1 MTYPAR
7 AAVMYEIAN
16 MSNKVLAVEDFDR
29 MSDAQLVPEQFL
41 ADLLG
46 VSLSTIRRRITEGK
60 LPPPQGILGL
70 RRYQVGMIR
79 NDILKSFDMISLDDP
94 NGGMD
99 VPLNASNY
107 EFQQKLDEAGH
118 DN

>member
-1 MTYPAR
+1 MTTAISGAGVEPTLKHFDELPDSAHVDIGVV
-7 AAVMYEIAN
+7 AA
-16 MSNKVLAVEDFDR
+16 
-29 MSDAQLVPEQFL
+29 
-41 ADLLG
+41 LLG
-46 VSLSTIRRRITEGK
+46 VSPSTVHRRIAEGK
-60 LPPPQGILGL
+60 LPAPTGILGMQ
-70 RRYQVGMIR
+70 RYNVGMIR